1 MTKDQIPDN
10 EAASQLVKS
19 FQETSK
25 AVVDSVAATQEHN
38 TKVAQSAFMDWLET
52 LKGHTESI
60 RMLMQEMEEQTQKQQ
75 EAFRT
80 LAHESVDV
88 YFDFLHTPF
97 SFYPQSLQ
105 LNESLQICLLALD
118 SRYPRNIVDI
128 NEEVLGPQ
136 SLGAEG
142 WTASDIIELFQNTAP
157 QMLQAKARV
166 VVNAQRRGI
175 YLIELSEEKP
185 ALRIHCGE
193 WGEKVP
199 PYKGNMAARQENQ
212 ASGHG
217 KVQME
222 A

>member
-19 FQETSK
+19 FQETNK
-25 AVVDSVAATQEHN
+25 TVVDSIIATQEQN
-38 TKVAQSAFMDWLET
+38 IKVAQSAFMDWVEA

-60 RMLMQEMEEQTQKQQ
+60 RTLMQEMKEQTQKQQ

-80 LAHESVDV
+80 LAHKSVDV
-88 YFDFLHTPF
+88 YFDTLHTPF
-97 SFYPQSLQ
+97 SYYPQSLQ

-142 WTASDIIELFQNTAP
+142 WTASDIIELCQNMAP
-157 QMLQAKARV
+157 QMLQAKARL

-185 ALRIHCGE
+185 ALWIHCGVG
-193 WGEKVP
+193 GEKVP
-199 PYKGNMAARQENQ
+199 PYKGNMAARLGNQ

-217 KVQME
+217 QVSME
-222 A
+222 V